1 METRE
6 EGGGSVGTGE
16 RLHSGAAEKRQA
28 GVAEGLVKTL
38 ELSLCFES

>member
-6 EGGGSVGTGE
+6 EVGGSVGPGE
-16 RLHSGAAEKRQA
+16 GLHSGAAEKRQA
-28 GVAEGLVKTL
+28 GMAKGLVETL